1 MRSICLLVWLIIY
14 PVFDSLAQSS
24 AKLVTRHTTDFTL
37 KALDEQ
43 TKKEIPATY
52 TVKAVLSKKTFTGRS
67 EPGRTFAFTL
77 GKTDTVI
84 INTMAKGYYAMEEVL
99 LVPCDTCANYEHFA
113 LMEKA
118 VPTKTVAEKPDS
130 VFRDLKVN
138 DKIRLDNVY
147 FDQSSYILRKESYPQ
162 LDILLNTL
170 RRYPKLVIE
179 IAGHTDNVGD
189 RRLNQS
195 LSENRAR
202 VITNYLIQRGIVEN
216 RLQYQGYGD
225 SLPAAPNDNEAN
237 KKLNRRVE
245 FTVLK
250 L

>member
-1 MRSICLLVWLIIY
+1 MRYILLVVWLIMSS
-14 PVFDSLAQSS
+14 VSASLAQSG
-24 AKLVTRHTTDFTL
+24 AKLMKSHTTDFVI
-37 KALDEQ
+37 KAFDEQ
-43 TKKEIPATY
+43 TKAEVPATY
-52 TVKAVLSKKTFTGRS
+52 QVQAVLSKKKFSGRS
-67 EPGRTFAFTL
+67 QPGRAFTFTL
-77 GKTDTVI
+77 GRSDTII
-84 INTMAKGYYAMEEVL
+84 INTTAKGYYAMEEVL
-99 LVPCDTCANYEHFA
+99 FVPCDTCANYEHRA
-113 LMEKA
+113 LMEK
-118 VPTKTVAEKPDS
+118 VGVTKTAQPDS

-162 LDILLNTL
+162 LDKLLNTL
-170 RRYPKLVIE
+170 KSYPRLVIE

-202 VITNYLIQRGIVEN
+202 VITNYLIQRGISEN

-225 SLPAAPNDNEAN
+225 NRPAAPNDNEAN

>member
-1 MRSICLLVWLIIY
+1 MF
-14 PVFDSLAQSS
+14 PVSASLAQSA
-24 AKLVTRHTTDFTL
+24 AKLVKSHTTDFAI

-43 TKKEIPATY
+43 TKTEVPATY
-52 TVKAVLSKKTFTGRS
+52 RVKAVISKKTYTGRS
-67 EPGRTFAFTL
+67 LPGRMFAFTL
-77 GKTDTVI
+77 GRSDTVV
-84 INTMAKGYYAMEEVL
+84 INTTAKGYYPMEEVL
-99 LVPCDTCANYEHFA
+99 FVPCDTCANYEHLA
-113 LMEKA
+113 LMEK
-118 VPTKTVAEKPDS
+118 VGVTKTAQPDS

-162 LDILLNTL
+162 LDMLLNTL
-170 RRYPKLVIE
+170 KSYPKLVIE

-202 VITNYLIQRGIVEN
+202 VITNYLIQRGIPEN

-225 SLPAAPNDNEAN
+225 NRPAAPNDNEVN

-250 L
+250 M